1 MAVPKK
7 KRSQKLSKKSK
18 TNFLKIKLQK
28 FFKKPLPF
36 LKAFFFNKKKAN

>member
-7 KRSQKLSKKSK
+7 KKSQRLSKTSK
-18 TNFLKIKLQK
+18 ANFLEIKLQK

-36 LKAFFFNKKKAN
+36 LKVFFFNKKKTN